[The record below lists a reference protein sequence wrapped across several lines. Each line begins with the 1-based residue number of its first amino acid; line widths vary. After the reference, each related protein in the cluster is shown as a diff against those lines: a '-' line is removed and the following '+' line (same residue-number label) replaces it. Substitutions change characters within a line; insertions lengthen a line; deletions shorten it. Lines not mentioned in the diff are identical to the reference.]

1 MSNFYDLETDLEVED
16 VNSGEEYEN
25 EYEAEEEY
33 EEYEEVTEFGAYD
46 EEAADARWG
55 EMEFEQLV
63 VELSDIIA
71 RSKKFFFS
79 KKKRII
85 DGEEATHLAQFIQN
99 KLPGEIINARD
110 VLERESSIISAA
122 KQEKDSILAEAR
134 KQELETVNKAKTY
147 YTDTVKQ
154 AQDDAAA
161 IIAKA
166 KQRAQE
172 LVEESN
178 IYKMAREEAERIK
191 DNTERETQAMI
202 AKATDECDTL
212 KDHAKQYAISVTE
225 GARNFVASSLA
236 GYQGIAMTNLDQIN
250 KVNTQFQSE
259 YAAQVRALGI
269 DE

>member
-1 MSNFYDLETDLEVED
+1 MANFYDLETDLEVED
-16 VNSGEEYEN
+16 VSSGDGYD
-25 EYEAEEEY
+25 YEEEY
-33 EEYEEVTEFGAYD
+33 EEYEEVTEFGVYD
-46 EEAADARWG
+46 EVAADAKWG

-63 VELSDIIA
+63 VELGDILA

-79 KKKRII
+79 KKKRIV
-85 DGEEATHLAQFIQN
+85 DGEEITHLIQFIQN
-99 KLPGEIINARD
+99 KLPSEIINARD
-110 VLERESSIISAA
+110 VLERESSIIAAA
-122 KQEKDSILAEAR
+122 KQEKDSILAEAHR
-134 KQELETVNKAKTY
+134 QELETVNKAKSY
-147 YTDTVKQ
+147 YTDTVKK
-154 AQDDAAA
+154 AQDDAAT

-166 KQRAQE
+166 KQQAQE
-172 LVEESN
+172 MVEESN

-191 DNTERETQAMI
+191 ESTERETQAMI
-202 AKATDECDTL
+202 AKTTDECDEL
-212 KDHAKQYAISVTE
+212 KEHAKQYAISVTE

>member
-16 VNSGEEYEN
+16 VSSGN
-25 EYEAEEEY
+25 EYDYEEEY
-33 EEYEEVTEFGAYD
+33 EEYEEVTEFGTYD
-46 EEAADARWG
+46 EDAADAKWG

-79 KKKRII
+79 KTKRIVN
-85 DGEEATHLAQFIQN
+85 GEEATHLVQFIQN
-99 KLPGEIINARD
+99 KLPGEIITARD
-110 VLERESSIISAA
+110 ILEKETSIISAA
-122 KQEKDSILAEAR
+122 KQEKESILAEAH

-147 YTDTVKQ
+147 YTDTVKK
-154 AQDDAAA
+154 AQEDAAT

-166 KQRAQE
+166 KQQAQE

-178 IYKMAREEAERIK
+178 IYRMAREEAERIK
-191 DNTERETQAMI
+191 ENTERETQAMI
-202 AKATDECDTL
+202 AKATDECNEL
-212 KDHAKQYAISVTE
+212 KEHAKQYAVSVTE

-250 KVNTQFQSE
+250 KVNTQFQTE
-259 YAAQVRALGI
+259 YAAQIRALGI

>member
-1 MSNFYDLETDLEVED
+1 MANFYDLETDLEVED
-16 VNSGEEYEN
+16 VSSGDGYD
-25 EYEAEEEY
+25 YEEEY
-33 EEYEEVTEFGAYD
+33 EEYEEVTEFGVYD
-46 EEAADARWG
+46 EAAADAKWG

-63 VELSDIIA
+63 VELGDILA

-79 KKKRII
+79 KKKRIV
-85 DGEEATHLAQFIQN
+85 DGEEITHLIQFIQN
-99 KLPGEIINARD
+99 KLPSEIINARD
-110 VLERESSIISAA
+110 VLERESSIIAAA
-122 KQEKDSILAEAR
+122 KQEKDSILAEAHR
-134 KQELETVNKAKTY
+134 QELETVNKAKSY
-147 YTDTVKQ
+147 YTDTVKK
-154 AQDDAAA
+154 AQDDAAT

-166 KQRAQE
+166 KQQAQE
-172 LVEESN
+172 MVEESN

-191 DNTERETQAMI
+191 ESTERETQAMI
-202 AKATDECDTL
+202 AKTTDECDEL
-212 KDHAKQYAISVTE
+212 KEHAKQYAISVTE